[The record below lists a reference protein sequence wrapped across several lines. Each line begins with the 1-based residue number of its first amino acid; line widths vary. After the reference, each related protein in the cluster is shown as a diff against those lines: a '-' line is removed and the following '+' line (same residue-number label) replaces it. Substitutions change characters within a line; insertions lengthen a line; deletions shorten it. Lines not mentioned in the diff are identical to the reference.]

1 MSNKKFDVDRI
12 VFCRHIRH
20 MTIAPEQCRA
30 ARAWLNW
37 SQGELAEKASVGLS
51 TVKSFEGGTRV
62 PIANNLSAIQRAIEE
77 AGVTL
82 VFDDAGEA
90 TGIAVKRA

>member
-1 MSNKKFDVDRI
+1 MSNKKFDVDQI
-12 VFCRHIRH
+12 VFCVHIRA

-51 TVKSFEGGTRV
+51 TVKSFEGGTRI
-62 PIANNLSAIQRAIEE
+62 PIANNLSAIQRAIVD
-77 AGVTL
+77 AGVEL
-82 VFDDAGEA
+82 LFDDGKPL
-90 TGIAVKRA
+90 GIKVQR